1 MLVCITKKDVNLFFI
16 PHKYNSYFVNNFKI
30 NSINTNLT
38 FAAKTQ
44 NIKKTSTCI
53 TLRFFSVCF
62 IYLNTITRLEALFEP
77 LVNDT
82 KKTPTG

>member
-16 PHKYNSYFVNNFKI
+16 HHKYNSYFVNNFKI

-44 NIKKTSTCI
+44 NIKKPQHVSH
-53 TLRFFSVCF
+53 
-62 IYLNTITRLEALFEP
+62 
-77 LVNDT
+77 
-82 KKTPTG
+82 

>member
-1 MLVCITKKDVNLFFI
+1 MLVCITKKDVKLFFI

-38 FAAKTQ
+38 FTAKTQ

-53 TLRFFSVCF
+53 TLRFFSIYF